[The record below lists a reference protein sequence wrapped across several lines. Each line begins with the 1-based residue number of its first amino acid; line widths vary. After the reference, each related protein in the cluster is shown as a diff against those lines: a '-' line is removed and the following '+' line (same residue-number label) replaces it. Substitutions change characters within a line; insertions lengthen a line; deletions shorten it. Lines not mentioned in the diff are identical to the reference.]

1 MKEAFFGNISVLLI
15 SEQTERLYRQAST
28 DSNIVSTK
36 RPLQASF
43 L

>member
-1 MKEAFFGNISVLLI
+1 MKEAFFGNISVI